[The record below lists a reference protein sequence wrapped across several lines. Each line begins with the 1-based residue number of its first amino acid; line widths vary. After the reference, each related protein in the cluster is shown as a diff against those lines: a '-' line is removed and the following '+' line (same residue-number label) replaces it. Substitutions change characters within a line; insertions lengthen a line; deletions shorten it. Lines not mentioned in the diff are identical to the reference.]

1 MVRRFLFTA
10 DCHIKRRTWVNHV
23 QPEGDSYE
31 ALRKLG
37 RQLDITPPVTT
48 LVLGG
53 DFFDGNRP
61 TSTDEVE
68 AVKFLSGFKQVLY
81 IRGNH
86 DNVTPSYLEALL
98 SQLTDVELIE
108 LTPEGV
114 TLDKDTPDEVN
125 IHGVSW
131 TASREE
137 LLETLRSI
145 PEVTCPQYVVLHTSF
160 KHLLEIGSWQLSEDD
175 ITDIFGNRQVRILVG
190 DVHTRNTL
198 QLQHGYI
205 HSPGSTYP
213 CSWPRPGTTYAASL
227 IDAVSGEITQV
238 DCTVRDYTDVKYTG
252 EEDLKKTIF
261 GLFMHRELPPVIR
274 LQVPS
279 DVTCRINP
287 SDYPDAIILIQKAV
301 SGQNMDGVRPL
312 YQAGVSVEDAVR
324 QEAPSKEV
332 ADLAVSLMLSDDPA
346 GLLDEWMNFWNVER
360 IVL

>member
-1 MVRRFLFTA
+1 MARRFLYTA

-48 LVLGG
+48 LVIGG

-68 AVKFLSGFKQVLY
+68 AVRFLSGFKQVLY

-86 DNVTPSYLEALL
+86 DNVVPSYLEALL

-114 TLDKDTPDEVN
+114 TLDEGTPEEVS

-137 LLETLRSI
+137 LLEALKSI
-145 PEVTCPQYVVLHTSF
+145 PAVDHPQYVVLHTSF
-160 KHLLEIGSWQLSEDD
+160 QHLLAVGSWQLSKDD
-175 ITDIFGNRQVRILVG
+175 ITEIFGDRQVRVLVG
-190 DVHTRNTL
+190 DVHTRHTL
-198 QLQHGYI
+198 ELPNGYI

-213 CSWPRPGTTYAASL
+213 CSWPQPDTTYAASL
-227 IDAVSGEITQV
+227 IESFSGSITAV
-238 DCTVRDYTDVKYTG
+238 DCTVRDYVSADYTDDA
-252 EEDLKKTIF
+252 DLRATIQS
-261 GLFMHRELPPVIR
+261 LFMHRDLPPVIR
-274 LQVPS
+274 LRMPS
-279 DVTCRINP
+279 DATCRINP
-287 SDYPDAIILIQKAV
+287 SDYPDAVILIQKAL
-301 SGQNMDGVRPL
+301 SGPNMDNVRQL
-312 YQAGVSVEDAVR
+312 HQAGISMEDAVR
-324 QEAPSKEV
+324 QEASSKEM
-332 ADLAVSLMLSDDPA
+332 ADLASALMSSDDPA
-346 GLLDEWMNFWNVER
+346 GLLDEWMTFWKVER
-360 IVL
+360 IVV